1 MTTLWKT
8 VASESGQSELIPV
21 NSKFKEVTKP
31 NAASPNKG
39 TYCKFSNRGAGGGS
53 KVYYGL

>member
-8 VASESGQSELIPV
+8 VASDSGQSELIPV

-39 TYCKFSNRGAGGGS
+39 INNTTIIPVKLMSA
-53 KVYYGL
+53 V